1 LAALVLTIFDD
12 HNSGIPRHGGS
23 NALGMCA
30 ENDNEPLNDVQHGGR
45 GVREKTLIVYPEE
58 RLRITHPPRFAGRKQ
73 NPVDF
78 ARQDLMARV

>member
-1 LAALVLTIFDD
+1 
-12 HNSGIPRHGGS
+12 
-23 NALGMCA
+23 MCA

-45 GVREKTLIVYPEE
+45 GAREKGLIVDPEK

-78 ARQDLMARV
+78 ARQDLMARVRGKD